1 MAGLRGCNAPQ
12 RLPAFYP
19 GEGVFVKVDLK
30 QVEEACKE
38 LYIRALKM
46 LPPDIK
52 AESERW
58 AKIIKE
64 RNLQVK

>member
-1 MAGLRGCNAPQ
+1 MQ
-12 RLPAFYP
+12 RSTLASHRFALIDLETSGISPA
-19 GEGVFVKVDLK
+19 VDRITEIGMTT
-30 QVEEACKE
+30 VGNSSEEFA
-38 LYIRALKM
+38 R
-46 LPPDIK
+46 DIK

>member
-1 MAGLRGCNAPQ
+1 MTTVRNTS
-12 RLPAFYP
+12 
-19 GEGVFVKVDLK
+19 
-30 QVEEACKE
+30 EEFAK
-38 LYIRALKM
+38 
-46 LPPDIK
+46 DIK